1 MSNRGLIISAV
12 VVIALLAA
20 MDSFYIIKET
30 EKAVLKEFGRIE
42 RTNIEPGIHLKKP
55 WLQNVVRA
63 EGRVLVYSV
72 PTQRIQTS
80 EKKFMDVN
88 YFIIW
93 RIADIQRYLTT
104 FGGGSQNPALV
115 RQDAEG
121 RFASLVANQL
131 RDEFSLRTVQ
141 EAISGE
147 RTMVMGEVARSVNE
161 KTLEELGV
169 EIVDIRVKQ
178 LDWQREVRE
187 SVFARM
193 RAERG
198 RDASE
203 HRARGREEAEK
214 IRAEA
219 DRTRTV
225 LLAEAYRD
233 AQRIRGEGDAQAAAI
248 YAKAYNRDA
257 EFFRF
262 YRSLQAYRLTLS
274 DSSDLLVLE
283 PDSDFFRYLKK
294 SGGK

>member
-1 MSNRGLIISAV
+1 MSNRSLLMIALA
-12 VVIALLAA
+12 VVIALVAL
-20 MDSFYIIKET
+20 DSFVIVKET
-30 EKAVLKEFGRIE
+30 EKAVVKQFGAIV
-42 RTNIEPGIHLKKP
+42 RTDMAPGIHMKTP
-55 WLQNVVRA
+55 FIQNVIKA
-63 EGRVLVYSV
+63 DGRVLVYSV

-80 EKKFMDVN
+80 EKKFMDLN
-88 YFIIW
+88 YFIVW

-104 FGGGSQNPALV
+104 FGGGSQNPTLV

-147 RTMVMGEVARSVNE
+147 RALVMGEVARNVNGR
-161 KTLEELGV
+161 TLEEFGV
-169 EIVDIRVKQ
+169 EIIDIRIKQ
-178 LDWQREVRE
+178 LDWQTDVRE

-193 RAERG
+193 RSERS

-219 DRTRTV
+219 DRARTV

-233 AQRIRGEGDAQAAAI
+233 AQRIRGEGDAEAAAI
-248 YAKAYNRDA
+248 YARAYNRDP

-262 YRSLQAYRLTLS
+262 YRSLQAYRETLS
-274 DSSDLLVLE
+274 SEKDLLVLE
-283 PDSDFFRYLKK
+283 PDSDFFRYLKR
-294 SGGK
+294 SGAR